1 MKVAILCGG
10 LGTRLSEETELRPKP
25 LVEIGGRP
33 ILWHILK
40 TYAHYGFNEFVL
52 ALGYK
57 GESIKR
63 FFLEHY
69 HLSGGLTIN
78 LGKGHV
84 TAHDEDREDWTVHL
98 VDTGNQTQ
106 TGGRLKRVTHVIG
119 KGPFM
124 LTYGD
129 GVADLDLRRL
139 LDYHRAHGKLVT
151 VTAVRPPARF
161 GGLVFDGDLVR
172 EECGSVVVWWRSGTR
187 HPHKKRRGSL
197 VKEFTEKPQIGEGW
211 INGGFFVM
219 EPQALDYIE
228 GDDTI
233 FEREPLERL
242 ANDRQLVAYRHG
254 DFWQCMDTLRDA
266 RLLESLWQSGHAPW
280 KVWKD

>member
-106 TGGRLKRVTHVIG
+106 TGGRIKRLTPFIG

-161 GGLVFDGDLVR
+161 GGLVFDGD
-172 EECGSVVVWWRSGTR
+172 
-187 HPHKKRRGSL
+187 L